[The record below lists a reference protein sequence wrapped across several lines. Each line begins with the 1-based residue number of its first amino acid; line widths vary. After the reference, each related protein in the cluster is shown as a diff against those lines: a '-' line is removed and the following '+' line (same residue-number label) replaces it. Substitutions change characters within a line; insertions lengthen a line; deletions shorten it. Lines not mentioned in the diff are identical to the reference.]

1 MSIYLGWNIGGTT
14 SSAALVTDGGELLAR
29 RSWPSQVERGPQA
42 MLEDFLQ
49 QAETLRSASSELVAA
64 GVSIGGPLDPV
75 KGTIHSPPHL
85 PGWDDWPLRDQ
96 LSASL
101 GLPVMV
107 EHDAVA
113 CLLAE
118 YLWGGLRNKSHAVY
132 LTAGTGCGAGVLL
145 DGRVLRG
152 PAGQSTEVGH
162 LRLTDHGP
170 AVYGK
175 EGSVEAY
182 CSGTGLAL
190 LAAQMHFPQPQPVKE
205 LVRLSEEGNS
215 RACDV
220 LLVSARRMG
229 QVCAFFSDL
238 FAPQSIVI
246 GSLANYLPAWWM
258 EAVREAWRAETLPRH
273 ARAEIRSSALP
284 NRLQDL
290 SPVAACI
297 FRNL

>member
-1 MSIYLGWNIGGTT
+1 MSVYLGWNIGGTT
-14 SSAALVTDGGELLAR
+14 SSAALVTGGGELLGR

-42 MLEDFLQ
+42 MVEDFFR
-49 QAETLRSASSELVAA
+49 EVEPLRSVSTEPVAV

-75 KGTIHSPPHL
+75 KGIIHSPPHL
-85 PGWDDWPLRDQ
+85 PGWGDWPLRDQ

-101 GLPVMV
+101 GLPVVV

-118 YLWGGLRNKSHAVY
+118 HLWGSLQHKSHAVY

-162 LRLTDHGP
+162 LRLTDQGP
-170 AVYGK
+170 VVYGK

-190 LAAQMHFPQPQPVKE
+190 LAAQMHFPQPVPVQE
-205 LVRLSEEGNS
+205 LVHLAAEGDS
-215 RACDV
+215 RAREV
-220 LLVSARRMG
+220 LLESARRMG
-229 QVCAFFSDL
+229 QVCALFSDL

-246 GSLANYLPAWWM
+246 GSLANYLPAWWLD
-258 EAVREAWRAETLPRH
+258 AVREAWRAEVLPRH
-273 ARAEIRSSALP
+273 ADAEIRSSALP
-284 NRLQDL
+284 DRLQDL